1 MSLDTNTIEIIL
13 ILAIICSGFLGLATA
28 KNIIRS
34 ILCLNLTQTGIILL
48 FLALVHNPGMLPP
61 VMPGAI
67 ESMVDPTP
75 EALVITTIVIGAAI
89 TSLSLM
95 MSIKIFHHYGTLE
108 WKELTR
114 REG

>member
-1 MSLDTNTIEIIL
+1 MGLNTNQIEVFL
-13 ILAIICSGFLGLATA
+13 ILAIILSGFVGLATA

-34 ILCLNLTQTGIILL
+34 ILCLNVTQTGIILL
-48 FLALVHNPGMLPP
+48 FLALAHNPGMLPP
-61 VMPGAI
+61 VMPGAV
-67 ESMVDPTP
+67 EFMVDPTP

-108 WKELTR
+108 WKELAK

>member
-1 MSLDTNTIEIIL
+1 MVFSLETML
-13 ILAIICSGFLGLATA
+13 ILAIILTGFVGLATA

-34 ILCLNLTQTGIILL
+34 IICLNLTQTGIILL
-48 FLALVHNPGMLPP
+48 FLEMVFSPGMVPP
-61 VMPGAI
+61 VLPAPV

-89 TSLSLM
+89 TSLALM
-95 MSIKIFHHYGTLE
+95 MSIKIFHHYGTLD
-108 WKELTR
+108 WRDLAD